1 MKRRGYLTAPRAT
14 SFRVPHKL
22 SESTIWIPHHG
33 GAAHTVLP
41 KAMICALW
49 WHTESVKLPRW
60 THVGRVSVVA
70 SALAIALIGGLL
82 VGIVDRS
89 DNAGASA
96 VTVSAQDIATEPGP
110 TPMTS
115 AAPVTS
121 AAPMTSVIPIPSPT
135 PTKTKKP
142 KPATRERKAKNIPE
156 RPLGKHT
163 GRRIVYDKAL
173 MTVWA
178 MNEAD
183 EVVYRFPVVG
193 RWDRPVKGKYEIFS
207 QSKHS
212 GNPNSKVTFD
222 HMTRFAYGND
232 GKTAIGFHSIPLY
245 YDGSMMHSTDQLGLP
260 IATGGCVRMA
270 AKDAKKLYKWAE
282 VGDTVHVR
290 ASP

>member
-1 MKRRGYLTAPRAT
+1 MGRT
-14 SFRVPHKL
+14 S
-22 SESTIWIPHHG
+22 II
-33 GAAHTVLP
+33 A
-41 KAMICALW
+41 
-49 WHTESVKLPRW
+49 
-60 THVGRVSVVA
+60 SVV
-70 SALAIALIGGLL
+70 SIALIGGLL
-82 VGIVDRS
+82 LAVIDRS
-89 DNAGASA
+89 DNAGAGDA
-96 VTVSAQDIATEPGP
+96 NVSAQDIAPEPGVIPAPSP
-110 TPMTS
+110 TPTPS
-115 AAPVTS
+115 VT
-121 AAPMTSVIPIPSPT
+121 PTRGTDDSVNLPSVT

-142 KPATRERKAKNIPE
+142 KPATRERKAKNVPE
-156 RPLGKHT
+156 RPLGTHT

-207 QSKHS
+207 QSMHS

-270 AKDAKKLYKWAE
+270 AQDAEKLYEWAE
-282 VGDTVHVR
+282 VGDTVYVR